1 MTHPKRLSTRSALLL
16 SLSLSLLSVNAPIFH
31 NTARAAMVSSAYSD
45 SELRS
50 VEKLDDTKIRNLRD
64 EEIKE
69 LRITLGRRAPVD
81 RRADLYLR
89 LAEIYMEAYHSEFI
103 LEGRVHEK
111 RLADGKKD
119 TYIDRVHSRAFLAF
133 GIKACREILS
143 FNIKYSKLDE
153 VYYFLAFNYGELG
166 EKKESHQYFEQLAK
180 EYPNSTMIAE
190 AYRELANSAYDS
202 RDFSTAQYYFERAIE
217 KSPPETLPTILHKLA
232 WTYYRTRQYDKA
244 VETMKRAI
252 SATTGQNERF
262 VNLHEEAMRDM
273 AIFMTEGGQVD
284 EAISYF
290 QKVAGDKNYY
300 PSLLEKLGKQYER
313 NVEPDKAVTVYES
326 LLKTH
331 PTGDIAFRVNVKL
344 IDLELRRKHYQEALK
359 RVQAL
364 SDQLTK
370 AEKSDD
376 SETQVAAQNL
386 RAMVRRTATENHEVY
401 RKDNARA
408 ALETAESYYG
418 AYLGEFLAKSDP
430 RNETPEIRMY
440 LAEVK
445 RDLGKAQEASQL
457 YRQVVDSRDPRYAK
471 EAGALWTASLAEA
484 IHKAGT
490 ANPNAKTS
498 RGSPS
503 DLEKEYIDAADQL
516 TANLP
521 DTNEGREAA
530 LKASEVEAGYK
541 SSQKSAIKR
550 IQKLIVTSPKSPQA
564 LIAARLWIQLY
575 TDNSDKAME
584 GVSNE
589 DLNAVINELK
599 ANPDLMANDQQ
610 NGGKIKALIADD
622 EIRMKVNQIAKSEKD
637 KDYVSAAKGYEAF
650 AGESNQREL
659 AEKAY
664 ANSITN
670 YGKANDPASVQR
682 VAEDWFKR
690 YPKSPKAMD
699 AIQASA
705 TEFLIVGNFEAAA
718 VQFER
723 LGMTGENEAA
733 LETSARV
740 YDGIGDKAHAQANW
754 KTFLQKYPKSGEIA
768 RLELGLARSY
778 ESQRDDANASKY
790 YKLCMESSQYGAEC
804 GGRLGD
810 LYIKG
815 EDFDSARAIF
825 KKVANF
831 APKKK
836 TDGVSPFIGYARY
849 KLAERLEHDAHF
861 APLQLPEAQ
870 LKKALNQRTSFL
882 EPLSKAYMNAVEA
895 GGPWA
900 VASLNALGL
909 WATHFA
915 DEVDQITPPKNST
928 PEAIEKFKIQLKAL
942 SEPLRKKA
950 LATFSQGYTKATAAE
965 VLSPALPTMAD
976 ELAAAHY
983 GSVKRAQGVRGK
995 FRLFG
1000 MPVDGGS
1007 DGRDKAFE
1015 KVREK
1020 LEKGSQK
1027 NQEDASIWIDYG
1039 NLLWGSGKPEIAA
1052 IAYEYALS
1060 FSKNNPAAV
1069 NNRGVIALSIDG
1081 EEDWFR
1087 AWQANQFFREAMKRD
1102 EYFLP
1107 AKVNLAALFNYYRLF
1122 AQAQPYWE
1130 QVRAKVKNSPD
1141 VEDGYAISLQGTG
1154 DFKEAEE
1161 AFKRAT
1167 DLGASP
1173 NRFALVFHEFARQI
1187 SDPKQAS
1194 LAADQCLDTLKDMT
1208 GVSGFERTAVD
1219 NLRRTCEQWH
1229 QQ

>member
-1 MTHPKRLSTRSALLL
+1 MTPPQKLQIRSVLLL
-16 SLSLSLLSVNAPIFH
+16 SLGLSLVSVNTPLFVPSAH
-31 NTARAAMVSSAYSD
+31 AAMVNSAYSD
-45 SELRS
+45 SELRA
-50 VEKLDDTKIRNLRD
+50 VEKPDDTKIRNLRD
-64 EEIKE
+64 EEVKE

-89 LAEIYMEAYHSEFI
+89 LAEIYLEAYHSEFL
-103 LEGRVHEK
+103 LEGRVHEQ
-111 RLADGKKD
+111 RLAEGKKD
-119 TYIDRVHSRAFLAF
+119 SLIDRVHSRAFLAL

-143 FNIKYSKLDE
+143 FNIRYSKLDE

-166 EKKESHQYFEQLAK
+166 EKKESLQYFTQLAK
-180 EYPNSTMIAE
+180 EFPNSPMIAE
-190 AYRELANSAYDS
+190 AYRELGNSAYDL
-202 RDFSTAQYYFERAIE
+202 RDYQTAQYYFERAIE

-244 VETMKRAI
+244 VETMKHAI
-252 SATTGQNERF
+252 SATSGQSERF
-262 VNLHEEAMRDM
+262 LNLREEAMRDM

-290 QKVAGDKNYY
+290 QKVAGDKSFY
-300 PSLLEKLGKQYER
+300 PNLLEKLGKQYER
-313 NVEPDKAVTVYES
+313 NVEPEKAVQVYES

-344 IDLELRRKHYQEALK
+344 IDLELRKKNYQEALK
-359 RVQAL
+359 RVQILA
-364 SDQLTK
+364 DQIPS
-370 AEKSDD
+370 AEKSSDT
-376 SETQVAAQNL
+376 ETQVSSQNL
-386 RAMVRRTATENHEVY
+386 RAMVRRTATENHEIY
-401 RKDNARA
+401 RKDNTHT
-408 ALETAESYYG
+408 ALETAEAFYG
-418 AYLGEFLAKSDP
+418 IYLSEFLAKNDP

-445 RDLGKAQEASQL
+445 RELGKAQEASQL
-457 YRQVVDSRDPRYAK
+457 YRQVVDSRDSRYAK
-471 EAGALWTASLAEA
+471 EAGTLWTASLAEA
-484 IHKAGT
+484 IHKAST
-490 ANPNAKTS
+490 ANPNEKSS
-498 RGSPS
+498 RTEPS

-516 TANLP
+516 TTALP

-541 SSQKSAIKR
+541 GSQKSAIKR
-550 IQKLIVTSPKSPQA
+550 IQKLIATSPKSPQA
-564 LIAARLWIQLY
+564 LIGARLWVQLY
-575 TDNSDKAME
+575 TDKVTDGGDN
-584 GVSNE
+584 NE
-589 DLNAVINELK
+589 LLGVINQLD
-599 ANPDLMANDQQ
+599 ANADLMANDQQ
-610 NGGKIKALIADD
+610 NGGKLKAMFADD
-622 EIRMKVNQIAKSEKD
+622 EIRLKVNAIAKNEKD

-650 AGESNQREL
+650 AAESNQRDL

-664 ANSITN
+664 ANSISN
-670 YGKANDPASVQR
+670 YGKANDPDSVQR
-682 VAEDWFKR
+682 VAEAWFKR

-705 TEFLIVGNFEAAA
+705 TEFLISGNFDAAA

-733 LETSARV
+733 LETSARI

-754 KTFLQKYPKSGEIA
+754 KTFLQKYSKSAEIA

-810 LYIKG
+810 LYVKG
-815 EDFDSARAIF
+815 EDFDSARVIF
-825 KKVANF
+825 KKVAVF
-831 APKKK
+831 SPKKK

-849 KLAERLEHDAHF
+849 KLAERLEHEARF

-928 PEAIEKFKIQLKAL
+928 PDQIAKFKIQLKAL
-942 SEPLRKKA
+942 SDPLRKKA

-983 GSVKRAQGVRGK
+983 GSVRRAQGVRGK

-1007 DGRDKAFE
+1007 DGRDGAYK

-1020 LEKGSQK
+1020 LSKGSQK

-1107 AKVNLAALFNYYRLF
+1107 AKVNLAVLFNYYRLF

-1130 QVRAKVKNSPD
+1130 AVRAKVKNSVD

-1154 DFKEAEE
+1154 DFKEAE
-1161 AFKRAT
+1161 AGFKRAT
-1167 DLGASP
+1167 DLGASSD
-1173 NRFALVFHEFARQI
+1173 RFALVFHELARQI

-1194 LAADQCLDTLKDMT
+1194 LAAEQCLDTLKNMN
-1208 GVSGFERTAVD
+1208 GISGFERTAVD
-1219 NLRRTCEQWH
+1219 NLRRTCEQW
-1229 QQ
+1229 QSQ